1 MSEELEEMEQVE
13 EAPLSAEELFEQHK
27 AEIEAA
33 FEEKGFF
40 RRLGD
45 MFTGLSKPKSS
56 PEYKLAKVELQRL
69 AAPLCAILLPT
80 LGVITLIVITAI
92 SAQQK
97 EVIQVDITKLQEEA
111 TELEEEQEQEIEETP
126 PDEVVD
132 VQVDTPVVGPS
143 SDVIS
148 PSPPTNEPVSV
159 KPAAEDSVALIK
171 SPVTMKSMAGS
182 RTPGMRGQFLRGGG
196 SYGDAAT
203 EGAVMKALRWLKK
216 TQNADGSWGNNQR
229 GSRPSMTGF
238 ALLTYLA
245 HGEVPGSSK
254 EFGDTVKRGIEYLCN
269 SVSTLSGG
277 GKVWYANSDDNE
289 YATMIGT
296 YALCEAYGMT
306 KNPDIRDAVSPVL
319 RRIIDCQTPTGGWDY
334 KLKKDSTRDD
344 LSLGGWGL
352 QALKAA
358 KMAGIHLDG
367 QAECLS
373 RAIQCLKTRS
383 YQKSY
388 GGFSYEPDK
397 PMRYS
402 GLTATGCL
410 ALQLLGHSNA
420 PQVASALNYM
430 RNWMPSFN
438 AAGMN
443 FAGEEPGK
451 NISVANPQYYCYYAT
466 QCKYQAGM
474 APGASKQ
481 NLETWQKWNIAMKKL
496 YVSSIITLKETIP
509 GSDGK
514 PKAIG
519 YWPWTNDMWGK
530 PIGGDTMA
538 TCLCALQLMVYYRYL
553 PTTQTSASKVDG
565 DEGGGDAAKKSA
577 DVNVEVD
584 I

>member
-1 MSEELEEMEQVE
+1 MSEEMLEGTTE

-40 RRLGD
+40 RRMGD
-45 MFTGLSKPKSS
+45 MFAGFSQPKSS
-56 PEYKLAKVELQRL
+56 AEYKLAKVELQRL
-69 AAPLCAILLPT
+69 AAPILAILLPT
-80 LGVITLIVITAI
+80 LGVITLIVVTAI

-97 EVIQVDITKLQEEA
+97 EVIQVDISKVEA
-111 TELEEEQEQEIEETP
+111 DEQELEEEQEEEIEETP

-132 VQVDTPVVGPS
+132 IQVDTPVVGPS
-143 SDVIS
+143 SDVVA
-148 PSPPTNEPVSV
+148 PSSVVSTEPVSV

-277 GKVWYANSDDNE
+277 KVLYANSDGNE

-306 KNPDIRDAVSPVL
+306 KNPNIRDAVSPVL

-373 RAIQCLKTRS
+373 RAIQCLKTRNF
-383 YQKSY
+383 QKGF
-388 GGFSYEPDK
+388 GGFSYTPQT
-397 PMRYS
+397 PRRHT

-430 RNWMPSFN
+430 RNWEPAFDG
-438 AAGMN
+438 AGMH
-443 FAGEEPGK
+443 FSGEERNGAPC
-451 NISVANPQYYCYYAT
+451 PQYYCYYAT

-496 YVSSIITLKETIP
+496 YVSSIITPKETIP
-509 GSDGK
+509 GPDGK

-519 YWPWTNDMWGK
+519 YWPWTNDKYGQS
-530 PIGGDTMA
+530 IGGDTMA

>member
-1 MSEELEEMEQVE
+1 MAEEMLEGTTE

-45 MFTGLSKPKSS
+45 MFAGFSQPKTSA
-56 PEYKLAKVELQRL
+56 EYKLAKVELQRL
-69 AAPLCAILLPT
+69 AAPILAILLPT

-97 EVIQVDITKLQEEA
+97 EVIQVEISKVQEEEQ
-111 TELEEEQEQEIEETP
+111 ELEEEQEEEIEETP

-132 VQVDTPVVGPS
+132 IQVDTPVVGPS
-143 SDVIS
+143 SDVVA
-148 PSPPTNEPVSV
+148 PSSVVSTEPVSV

-182 RTPGMRGQFLRGGG
+182 RSPGMRGQFLRGGG

-216 TQNADGSWGNNQR
+216 TQNADGSWGNQEP
-229 GSRPSMTGF
+229 GSRPAMTGF

-254 EFGDTVKRGIEYLCN
+254 EFGDTVKRGIEYLCH
-269 SVSTLSGG
+269 SVSELPNGKIWYSG
-277 GKVWYANSDDNE
+277 SDENE

-306 KNPDIRDAVSPVL
+306 KNPDIRDAVTPVL
-319 RRIIDCQTPTGGWDY
+319 RRIINCQTPTGGWDY
-334 KLKKDSTRDD
+334 KLERNSARDD

-358 KMAGIHLDG
+358 KMAGFHLDG
-367 QAECLS
+367 QDECLAK
-373 RAIQCLKTRS
+373 AIKCLVTRN

-388 GGFSYEPDK
+388 GGFCYEPK
-397 PMRYS
+397 SPEKHT

-410 ALQLLGHSNA
+410 ALQLLGHGNT
-420 PQVASALNYM
+420 PQVTTALDYM
-430 RNWMPSFN
+430 RKWKPAFRPED
-438 AAGMN
+438 MN
-443 FAGEEPGK
+443 FTGAHVK
-451 NISVANPQYYCYYAT
+451 SVPCPQYYCYYAT

-474 APGASKQ
+474 AQGASKQ
-481 NLETWQKWNIAMKKL
+481 NLETWQQWNLAMKKL
-496 YVSSIITLKETIP
+496 YVKSIVTPPETIDGP
-509 GSDGK
+509 DGK

-519 YWPWTNDMWGK
+519 YWPWVADEWGK
-530 PIGGDTMA
+530 NIGGDTMP

-553 PTTQTSASKVDG
+553 PTTQTSAAKTDSGTEKSAG
-565 DEGGGDAAKKSA
+565 KKSA
-577 DVNVEVD
+577 DVSVEVD